1 MKIQTG
7 LAALCLVLLSA
18 CGGGTVN
25 TPQARSTKLA
35 ASAPA
40 AQSTF
45 AFSGY
50 KDEYQLQTTAT
61 GLQVT
66 HTADGKVTTLPS
78 TINTIRF
85 DDITITFAAT
95 AEEIYRLYRAA
106 FDRIPDPS
114 GLGFW
119 LDALQRGVKI
129 EEIASAMAGSNE
141 FALKNGSNVPPSV
154 FITNLYANILHR
166 APDAS
171 GLNFWVESFKN
182 GVPKEQILLAFAQS
196 GENVSQV
203 AKDMLH
209 GVAIAMPGVAYRPVA
224 ETTQELS
231 GIVGTPVYL
240 DGTLSRDANN
250 DGLTFAWT
258 FQPTADSSVILQ
270 NPATAKPS
278 FTPDRP
284 GEYKATLIVRDGQ
297 FESLPRIA
305 TIKVTAPVVSPIA
318 DTGIYKCSSLSAA
331 QALSLFYQGHTYL
344 DRDHDGK
351 PCEDSDKL
359 WESSQTSNATSPHM
373 CWVNGY
379 RRSNGTYVSGYWR
392 RC

>member
-1 MKIQTG
+1 MT
-7 LAALCLVLLSA
+7 
-18 CGGGTVN
+18 
-25 TPQARSTKLA
+25 
-35 ASAPA
+35 
-40 AQSTF
+40 QSTF
-45 AFSGY
+45 VFSGY
-50 KDEYQLQTTAT
+50 SDEYQLQATAT

-66 HTADGKVTTLPS
+66 HVADGKVTTLPS

-95 AEEIYRLYRAA
+95 AEQIYRLYRAA
-106 FDRIPDPS
+106 FDRTPDPS

-119 LDALQRGVKI
+119 LDALQRGATI
-129 EEIASAMAGSNE
+129 EEIAFAMAGSNE
-141 FALKNGSNVPPSV
+141 FALKNGSNVTPSV

-166 APDAS
+166 IPDAS
-171 GLNFWVESFKN
+171 GLSFWVESFKK

-209 GVAIAMPGVAYRPVA
+209 GVAIAMPVVAYRPVA

-231 GIVGTPVYL
+231 GLVGNQVYL

-250 DGLTFAWT
+250 DKLTFTWT
-258 FQPTADSSVILQ
+258 FQPTADSSVVLQ
-270 NPATAKPS
+270 NSATAKPS

-284 GEYKATLIVRDGQ
+284 GIYKATLIVRDGQ
-297 FESLPRIA
+297 FESQPRIA
-305 TIKVTAPVVSPIA
+305 TIKVTAPIVPPIT
-318 DTGIYKCSSLSAA
+318 DTGIYKCSSLSAT

-359 WESSQTSNATSPHM
+359 WESSQTSNSTSTHM